1 MWLVIGLQACCRS
14 APKGPSPDVGQLDLA
29 GGLQSWCLLQVQD
42 SGGIVERLLGL
53 LDIARP
59 HVTAEAIIQ
68 IAHVLR
74 AYPDMADVCPTLWLF
89 WVPFPGHLTPWPEF
103 GLETGSGDGELR
115 KWTPKLP

>member
-1 MWLVIGLQACCRS
+1 M
-14 APKGPSPDVGQLDLA
+14 
-29 GGLQSWCLLQVQD
+29 QD

-74 AYPDMADVCPTLWLF
+74 AHPDMAEVPSDLQNPPPSCQGPTASAACWLSAGVCHGIRL
-89 WVPFPGHLTPWPEF
+89 
-103 GLETGSGDGELR
+103 SM
-115 KWTPKLP
+115 

>member
-1 MWLVIGLQACCRS
+1 MLEV
-14 APKGPSPDVGQLDLA
+14 
-29 GGLQSWCLLQVQD
+29 QVQD

-74 AYPDMADVCPTLWLF
+74 AHPDMAEVPSVLQKPIRSCCLCVVGHSLLVATGKCCPLGTHL
-89 WVPFPGHLTPWPEF
+89 GHLCVC
-103 GLETGSGDGELR
+103 R
-115 KWTPKLP
+115 CRACY